1 MELEDFLLFD
11 FILFFKL
18 ILCIDEMLNKLVQI
32 NFAVVILITFT
43 K

>member
-32 NFAVVILITFT
+32 NVAVVILITFT